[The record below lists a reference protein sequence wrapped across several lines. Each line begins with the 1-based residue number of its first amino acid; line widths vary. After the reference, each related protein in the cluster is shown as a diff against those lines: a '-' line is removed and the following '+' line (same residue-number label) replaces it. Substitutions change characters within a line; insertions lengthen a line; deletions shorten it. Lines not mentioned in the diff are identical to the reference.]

1 METVMHYVDLVSM
14 FALLAFIFISPA
26 VIICL
31 IVDLICLKKRLYK
44 AESTLY
50 HGMKLF
56 LDKSTTIV
64 GVKKL
69 VPEAKLPTFKHLTD
83 AGADVSSIE
92 KVTIEPGGFA
102 TIRTGLSVELKVG
115 HELQFRPR
123 SGLSSKGILGVFGTV
138 DAGYRGE
145 IKGIIY
151 NFSKEPFTIES
162 GDRIAQVVVKPTEI
176 VTFTEV
182 KNLSESDRGEG
193 GFGSTGVKS

>member
-1 METVMHYVDLVSM
+1 MYYFDRILT
-14 FALLAFIFISPA
+14 FALLAFIFIAPP
-26 VIICL
+26 VFVYFTVEL
-31 IVDLICLKKRLYK
+31 IRLKKRFYK
-44 AESTLY
+44 AESVLY
-50 HGMKLF
+50 HGMRIL
-56 LDKSTTIV
+56 LDLSSTTV

-69 VPEAKLPTFKHLTD
+69 VPDAKLPTYKHSTD
-83 AGADVSSIE
+83 AGADVASIE
-92 KVTIEPGGFA
+92 KVTIEPGEFA

-123 SGLSSKGILGVFGTV
+123 SGLASKGILGVFGTV

-151 NFSKEPFTIES
+151 NFSKEPFTIEP

-182 KNLSESDRGEG
+182 KNLSESDRGTD